1 MFLWWGWNW
10 LFQICPSRQSFLCRH
25 SHVLMLT
32 CREHM
37 VTVYMVTSTTTSP
50 LSVNISWCH
59 HMFSRFSDM
68 NTFIRYAFNGLPLVH
83 EPVHERGV
91 YTVNYGTSTKSPKQ
105 WVKATTYIL
114 VCNCSLFSVRLQL
127 FIGKWHEVKYWKK
140 GGATYYFA
148 RSEGGPQNFSQSLK
162 GGPLVFSRKIWRNP
176 PAPPTHI

>member
-25 SHVLMLT
+25 SHVLMFT
-32 CREHM
+32 CREPM

-50 LSVNISWCH
+50 LSVNIAWCH

-68 NTFIRYAFNGLPLVH
+68 NTFIRCALDCLPL
-83 EPVHERGV
+83 VHERGV

-114 VCNCSLFSVRLQL
+114 VYKCSLFSVWFQL
-127 FIGKWHEVKYWKK
+127 FLGKWHEVKYWKK
-140 GGATYYFA
+140 GGPPIFS
-148 RSEGGPQNFSQSLK
+148 RGLKGGLRNFSQSLK
-162 GGPLVFSRKIWRNP
+162 GGPLVFSPKIWWNP
-176 PAPPTHI
+176 LAPPPTHI